1 MQALPLTQ
9 SGIQQRGL
17 MSSSEYTFK
26 RVQVCLPE
34 PSKLVVM
41 CDKRKRQCVCLCQ
54 VYKSCLDGL
63 LPNYQAFYRVC
74 SRLTKHQSTLLS
86 GQDKQLLVALAGMDV
101 SVPHVAVVSLAVCC
115 RALKLCKVPAAVL
128 HAFDDI
134 RLKPASQVV
143 LGLPEHIL
151 AAHAQPSPN
160 PVQLQMTTPFPV
172 TLPECALPADF
183 KKQHGLLAK
192 LHKHL
197 VRRAVLAQH
206 MGEFKSF
213 STSPFQLNRKGI
225 AHSSRTWQ
233 NSEKHVYLFL
243 GYCHHYQQVSQP
255 TLQLFLSS
263 PLIAQFVSFHI
274 AAGHS
279 QLYIRNFPSCAKCVL
294 RWWQS
299 KPGGNHPSFVAGL
312 EWLQTL
318 GLQVADQL
326 PRPSKDPK
334 GLADIGKWM
343 CAADL
348 VHTIHGAEQQSQAQM
363 QQQGVTVETSRDM
376 HDAALA
382 AMIFSH
388 LPPVRLSCIR
398 SLVGPAYL
406 GPCLHPDCK
415 EPSCEG
421 NRLSIMSESPLLMR
435 ISLPHHKNAR
445 KWGKAVIEFDVPS
458 DLAQLLHT
466 YLGAPRKA
474 LLEHH
479 LLIGDACPYVF
490 MDMHGRGFVAAAV
503 LTLYWQKWLVSRGGV
518 PMNPSMCRQVF
529 VDERQS
535 DSATA
540 GPSNQGAAMVM
551 GHSVKQWDKWY
562 DMQYHPRLAQ
572 NAVDGMQSWR
582 AAMLQ
587 SHTLAAPDL
596 TLSTALHCGHVLV
609 SDSEESQYQ
618 SCCSDSD
625 SDIDIELD

>member
-1 MQALPLTQ
+1 MRALPLKQ

-26 RVQVCLPE
+26 LVQVCLPE

-192 LHKHL
+192 LHKHI
-197 VRRAVLAQH
+197 VHRAVLAQH

-243 GYCHHYQQVSQP
+243 GYCHHYQ
-255 TLQLFLSS
+255 
-263 PLIAQFVSFHI
+263 
-274 AAGHS
+274 
-279 QLYIRNFPSCAKCVL
+279 
-294 RWWQS
+294 
-299 KPGGNHPSFVAGL
+299 
-312 EWLQTL
+312 
-318 GLQVADQL
+318 QVADQL

-363 QQQGVTVETSRDM
+363 QQQGVTVETSRVM

-445 KWGKAVIEFDVPS
+445 KWGTAVIEFDVPS

-479 LLIGDACPYVF
+479 LLIGDACPFVF

-535 DSATA
+535 DSATS
-540 GPSNQGAAMVM
+540 GPSHQGAAMVM

-587 SHTLAAPDL
+587 SQTLAAPDL

-609 SDSEESQYQ
+609 SDSEESRYQ
-618 SCCSDSD
+618 SCCCA

>member
-1 MQALPLTQ
+1 
-9 SGIQQRGL
+9 
-17 MSSSEYTFK
+17 
-26 RVQVCLPE
+26 
-34 PSKLVVM
+34 M
-41 CDKRKRQCVCLCQ
+41 CDKRKRQCVCLRQ

-63 LPNYQAFYRVC
+63 LPSYQAFYRVC

-134 RLKPASQVV
+134 RLQPASQVV

-151 AAHAQPSPN
+151 APHAQPSPN

-183 KKQHGLLAK
+183 NKQHGLLAK
-192 LHKHL
+192 PYKHL
-197 VRRAVLAQH
+197 VHRAVLEQH

-213 STSPFQLNRKGI
+213 STNPFQLNRKGI
-225 AHSSRTWQ
+225 AHGSRTWQ
-233 NSEKHVYLFL
+233 NSEKQVYLFL

-263 PLIAQFVSFHI
+263 PLIAQYVSFHI

-279 QLYIRNFPSCAKCVL
+279 QLYIRNFLSCARCVL

-299 KPGGNHPSFVAGL
+299 KPGGNHPSFVEGL

-334 GLADIGKWM
+334 GLADAGKWM
-343 CAADL
+343 SAPRL
-348 VHTIHGAEQQSQAQM
+348 VHLIHGAELQSQDQM

-382 AMIFSH
+382 AMTFSH

-398 SLVGPAYL
+398 SLVVPAYT

-421 NRLSIMSESPLLMR
+421 NRLSITSESPLLMH
-435 ISLPHHKNAR
+435 IQSPHHKNAR

-479 LLIGDACPYVF
+479 LLIGDTCPYVF

-535 DSATA
+535 NSATA

-587 SHTLAAPDL
+587 SHPPAAPDL
-596 TLSTALHCGHVLV
+596 TLSSALHCGHVLV
-609 SDSEESQYQ
+609 SDSEESRYQ

-625 SDIDIELD
+625 IDIDLD

>member
-26 RVQVCLPE
+26 LVQVCLLE

-41 CDKRKRQCVCLCQ
+41 CAKRKRQCVCLCQ

-172 TLPECALPADF
+172 TLPECELPADF

-192 LHKHL
+192 PHKHL
-197 VRRAVLAQH
+197 VHRAVLAQH

-225 AHSSRTWQ
+225 AHSSKTWQ

-279 QLYIRNFPSCAKCVL
+279 QLYIRNFLRCAKCVL

-318 GLQVADQL
+318 GLQVMSCLSYIPTLQWWK
-326 PRPSKDPK
+326 S
-334 GLADIGKWM
+334 M
-343 CAADL
+343 
-348 VHTIHGAEQQSQAQM
+348 V
-363 QQQGVTVETSRDM
+363 VVEG
-376 HDAALA
+376 
-382 AMIFSH
+382 I
-388 LPPVRLSCIR
+388 V
-398 SLVGPAYL
+398 VV
-406 GPCLHPDCK
+406 
-415 EPSCEG
+415 
-421 NRLSIMSESPLLMR
+421 ES
-435 ISLPHHKNAR
+435 
-445 KWGKAVIEFDVPS
+445 
-458 DLAQLLHT
+458 
-466 YLGAPRKA
+466 
-474 LLEHH
+474 
-479 LLIGDACPYVF
+479 
-490 MDMHGRGFVAAAV
+490 
-503 LTLYWQKWLVSRGGV
+503 
-518 PMNPSMCRQVF
+518 
-529 VDERQS
+529 
-535 DSATA
+535 
-540 GPSNQGAAMVM
+540 
-551 GHSVKQWDKWY
+551 
-562 DMQYHPRLAQ
+562 
-572 NAVDGMQSWR
+572 
-582 AAMLQ
+582 
-587 SHTLAAPDL
+587 
-596 TLSTALHCGHVLV
+596 
-609 SDSEESQYQ
+609 
-618 SCCSDSD
+618 
-625 SDIDIELD
+625 